1 MVSVETAVAVPLI
14 TPDELRT
21 SPGGKLP
28 DTNVVLKVIG
38 SFDAEVAVRAI
49 FTPVRDGV
57 NASFNDAIDP
67 DDIHVTVSG
76 FLMVMLREELVAEGA
91 SKLLA
96 LTVKE

>member
-1 MVSVETAVAVPLI
+1 VSPEEEFADNAM
-14 TPDELRT
+14 
-21 SPGGKLP
+21 
-28 DTNVVLKVIG
+28 
-38 SFDAEVAVRAI
+38 

-76 FLMVMLREELVAEGA
+76 FLIVILREELVTDGA

>member
-1 MVSVETAVAVPLI
+1 M
-14 TPDELRT
+14 
-21 SPGGKLP
+21 
-28 DTNVVLKVIG
+28 
-38 SFDAEVAVRAI
+38 

-76 FLMVMLREELVAEGA
+76 FLIVILREELVTDGA